1 MKLSVDGL
9 SYHYPG
15 TSRTIFQD
23 VSFGIE
29 KGKLVSILGS
39 NGAGKST
46 LLNCMAG
53 LYKPDCGKICID
65 GTELMQMGVTRTA
78 KHIGYVPQN
87 HYPVYDFTVLEFVV
101 MGRAPY
107 IGTFASPGK
116 EDYTKAEEALK
127 LVGANHLANQLYTKI
142 SGGER
147 QMAMIA
153 RAITQEP
160 DFIFLDEPTAHLD
173 FGNQMK
179 TIRMIQEL
187 VHQGYGIVMTT
198 HNPDQVFYTKGKA
211 ALLQKN
217 GTLLFGDA
225 EKIMTQETLSELYGE
240 PVSVFYSKTMGRQV
254 CLTGKVS
261 ESEE

>member
-1 MKLSVDGL
+1 MKLSAIGL

-15 TSRTIFQD
+15 TDKMIFRD
-23 VSFGIE
+23 VSFDIK
-29 KGKLVSILGS
+29 KGELVSILGP

-46 LLNCMAG
+46 LLNCIAG
-53 LYKPDCGKICID
+53 LYKPDNGKVSID
-65 GTELMQMGVTRTA
+65 GIEFAQMGVTKVAR
-78 KHIGYVPQN
+78 HIGYVPQN
-87 HYPVYDFTVLEFVV
+87 HYPVYEFTVREFVV
-101 MGRAPY
+101 MGRTPY

-116 EDYTKAEEALK
+116 EDYDKAEAALS
-127 LVGANHLANQLYTKI
+127 LVGVQHLADQLYTRI

-187 VHQGYGIVMTT
+187 VNRGYGVVMTT
-198 HNPDQVFYTKGKA
+198 HNPDQVFYTKGKV
-211 ALLQKN
+211 ALLKRDK
-217 GTLLFGDA
+217 TLEFGEA
-225 EKIMTQETLSELYGE
+225 ELIMTQEKLTELYDE
-240 PVSVFYSKTMGRQV
+240 PVSVFYSECMGRKV
-254 CLTGKVS
+254 CLTGAL
-261 ESEE
+261 